1 MEINSIEKFLNANTK
16 ASTVV
21 NIHFKN
27 RATVTGIFISHNDYS
42 ELKAKNFWR
51 LVVAKNIDKWKKDKK
66 DMSIQ
71 AKSGVIFKLCYLT
84 DDEEDDIL
92 DFIGWN
98 ESYNIKMDRMNY

>member
-27 RATVTGIFISHNDYS
+27 RPTVTGIFISHNDYS

-51 LVVAKNIDKWKKDKK
+51 LVVAKNIDKWKKDKNIEWSRLFHGSVFTK
-66 DMSIQ
+66 LSV
-71 AKSGVIFKLCYLT
+71 AK
-84 DDEEDDIL
+84 
-92 DFIGWN
+92 
-98 ESYNIKMDRMNY
+98 